1 MTHQQHD
8 DPVSHVRELIEHTA
22 QSPSERPRRSY
33 PRLRED
39 LVGHRAARSAR
50 RRIAK
55 GYRLP
60 EQPTR
65 SHDYGVPI
73 PAHAPW
79 REAPTFIL
87 DEHTHLPEPEVW
99 IAIASLVAGCGVAG
113 SLVPLLGAP
122 VVAFIAIMALIA
134 AVLLGLR
141 LGLITKARLALMAA
155 TGYHWSHD
163 AIEYL
168 PWIGTDRREPI
179 EPAPEDGAIL
189 TVAEDICGQ
198 ITADAKYLDGYQG
211 IIDVDQELHEI
222 AWSVADLTMLARPGD
237 NEGTTARAERLH
249 QRERTRESLV
259 ARLAALHEYSCALRN
274 LRAAYA
280 ELQPTS
286 AHVTAAL
293 SSEVLNR
300 QAAEH
305 IAQIAATLTGAPASA
320 GRSVP

>member
-1 MTHQQHD
+1 MTDQQHD
-8 DPVSHVRELIEHTA
+8 DPVSHVRELIKHTA
-22 QSPSERPRRSY
+22 QRQSERPRRSY

-39 LVGHRAARSAR
+39 LVGHRAAASAR

-60 EQPTR
+60 EQPAR

-79 REAPTFIL
+79 REAPTLAF
-87 DEHTHLPEPEVW
+87 DEHTHLPEPDVW
-99 IAIASLVAGCGVAG
+99 IAIASIVAGCGAAAR
-113 SLVPLLGAP
+113 LVPLLASP
-122 VVAFIAIMALIA
+122 VVAFIAIMALITA
-134 AVLLGLR
+134 GLLCLR

-168 PWIGTDRREPI
+168 PWIDTDRREPI
-179 EPAPEDGAIL
+179 EPSPEDEAIL

-198 ITADAKYLDGYQG
+198 ITADTAHLDGYQG
-211 IIDVDQELHEI
+211 ILDVDQELHEI

-237 NEGTTARAERLH
+237 NEGSTAQTERLH

-259 ARLAALHEYSCALRN
+259 ARLAALHEYSCALHK
-274 LRAAYA
+274 LRLAYA

-305 IAQIAATLTGAPASA
+305 IAQIAATLAGAPASA

>member
-1 MTHQQHD
+1 MD
-8 DPVSHVRELIEHTA
+8 R
-22 QSPSERPRRSY
+22 
-33 PRLRED
+33 
-39 LVGHRAARSAR
+39 
-50 RRIAK
+50 

-60 EQPTR
+60 E
-65 SHDYGVPI
+65 VP
-73 PAHAPW
+73 PDTEWLGTPRPVHAPW
-79 REAPTFIL
+79 RKQTTLIL
-87 DEHTHLPEPEVW
+87 NEHTFLPAPDFW
-99 IAIASLVAGCGVAG
+99 IALGYIVIGCAGMGQVGAATKSATALMVTAAGIAGTLLVAL
-113 SLVPLLGAP
+113 S
-122 VVAFIAIMALIA
+122 
-134 AVLLGLR
+134 

-155 TGYHWSHD
+155 AGYQWSHE

-179 EPAPEDGAIL
+179 QPAPADEAIL

-198 ITADAKYLDGYQG
+198 ITADTAHLDGYQG
-211 IIDVDQELHEI
+211 ILDVDQELHEI

-237 NEGTTARAERLH
+237 NEGPTAQTERLH
-249 QRERTRESLV
+249 QRERTRESLI
-259 ARLAALHEYSCALRN
+259 ARLAALHEYSCALHK
-274 LRAAYA
+274 LRLAYA

-305 IAQIAATLTGAPASA
+305 IAQIAATLAGAPASA

>member
-8 DPVSHVRELIEHTA
+8 DPVSHVRELIKHTA
-22 QSPSERPRRSY
+22 QRQSERPRRSY

-39 LVGHRAARSAR
+39 VVGHRAAASAR

-60 EQPTR
+60 EQPAR
-65 SHDYGVPI
+65 SHCYGVPI
-73 PAHAPW
+73 PVHAPW
-79 REAPTFIL
+79 RDEPTLVF
-87 DEHTHLPEPEVW
+87 DANTYLPEPDFW
-99 IAIASLVAGCGVAG
+99 IAIATIVAGCGAAA
-113 SLVPLLGAP
+113 SLLSPLASP
-122 VVAFIAIMALIA
+122 VVAFIAIVALIT

-141 LGLITKARLALMAA
+141 LGLITKARFALMAA

-168 PWIGTDRREPI
+168 PWIGTDRRETI
-179 EPAPEDGAIL
+179 EPSPEDEAIL

-198 ITADAKYLDGYQG
+198 ITADTAHLDGYQD
-211 IIDVDQELHEI
+211 ILDVNQELHEI

-237 NEGTTARAERLH
+237 NEGPTAQAERLH

-259 ARLAALHEYSCALRN
+259 ARLAALHEYSCALHK
-274 LRAAYA
+274 LRLAYA
-280 ELQPTS
+280 ELQPAS
-286 AHVTAAL
+286 AHITAAL

-305 IAQIAATLTGAPASA
+305 IAQIAATLAGAPASA